1 MTPAAEGDDESYSFD
16 VSKPNTRWALAE
28 VAKTMQHIA
37 NISCLPTEEMF
48 VSCRRDALG
57 GFLLYSPSFSLVVVQ
72 NFAKESLI
80 RQNIQAGLQDRD
92 SYDTHQLTAYEEE
105 TINIQLQIAG
115 KIKEGY
121 ERLAEL
127 PSGNW

>member
-1 MTPAAEGDDESYSFD
+1 MVMVSCLHSLAFLVCVSNYDRSIDLGGLDDDEYSLD
-16 VSKPNTRWALAE
+16 MTKPNTRWALAE

-48 VSCRRDALG
+48 
-57 GFLLYSPSFSLVVVQ
+57 SF
-72 NFAKESLI
+72 ARESLI

-92 SYDTHQLTAYEEE
+92 SYDTHQLTSYEEE
-105 TINIQLQIAG
+105 TINVQLQIAG

-121 ERLAEL
+121 ERLADL

>member
-1 MTPAAEGDDESYSFD
+1 MSQGRSVGISVPKPLSPSLPSTLTPAAEGDDESYSFD

-48 VSCRRDALG
+48 
-57 GFLLYSPSFSLVVVQ
+57 